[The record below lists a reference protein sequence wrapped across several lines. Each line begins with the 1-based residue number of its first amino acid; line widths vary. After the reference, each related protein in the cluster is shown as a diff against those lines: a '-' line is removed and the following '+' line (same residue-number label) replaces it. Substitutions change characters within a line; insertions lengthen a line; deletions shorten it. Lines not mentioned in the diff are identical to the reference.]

1 MTGQEPAAWR
11 ARDGANVLV
20 TAAGRRTGLVAAF
33 VAATHAR
40 GGRTLAADVDGLAPA
55 LYLADEAVRSLRT
68 DDPRYV
74 DDLVGSVERH
84 DIRLLVP
91 TIDTDLPILAR
102 HAARFEAAGCRLAI
116 SSAAFITTTMDKHHS
131 GVAFEAAG
139 IRVPRS
145 WIPPLPPAIDLPDQ
159 VFVKP
164 RAGSASQDT
173 YRTDRAELDGILR
186 LVHDPIVQEVLTGP
200 EITIDA
206 LLDLEGRPIHYVPR
220 RRIRT
225 LGGES
230 IQGVTLD
237 HDPAFETWI
246 EAVLERCSAMGARGP
261 QTLQAF
267 QTADGPVLSEINAR
281 FGGGFPLALE
291 AGGAY
296 PGWLLDMI
304 DGLEVRPRLRE
315 YETGVFMTRANA
327 ERFVRQPRW

>member
-1 MTGQEPAAWR
+1 MTGQEPAVR
-11 ARDGANVLV
+11 SEHGAADVLV

-33 VAATHAR
+33 VEAAHAR
-40 GGRTLAADVDGLAPA
+40 GGRVLAADVDGLAPA
-55 LYLADEAVRSLRT
+55 LYIADEAIRSLRT
-68 DDPRYV
+68 DDPRYI
-74 DDLVGSVERH
+74 DDLVGAVERH
-84 DIRLLVP
+84 GIRLLVP

-102 HAARFEAAGCRLAI
+102 HEARFEAVGCRLAI
-116 SSAAFITTTMDKHHS
+116 SSPAFIGMTMDKQHS
-131 GVAFEAAG
+131 GLAFEAAG

-145 WIPPLPPAIDLPDQ
+145 WIPPLPPATDLPVQ

-164 RAGSASQDT
+164 RAGSASEDT
-173 YRTDRAELDGILR
+173 YRTDRTELEGILR
-186 LVHDPIVQEVLTGP
+186 LVPDPIVQEVLTGP

-206 LLDLEGRPIHYVPR
+206 LLDLDGRPIHYVPR

-225 LGGES
+225 LGGEL

-246 EAVLERCSAMGARGP
+246 EGVLDRCSAMGARGP
-261 QTLQAF
+261 LTLQAF
-267 QTADGPVLSEINAR
+267 QTGDGPVLSEINAR

-304 DGLEVRPRLRE
+304 DWVEVRPRLRQ
-315 YETGVFMTRANA
+315 YETGVFMTRANS
-327 ERFVRQPRW
+327 ERFVRRPKW